1 MTIQECYKRLGGDFE
16 GVQKRFGGAML
27 VEKFAIKF
35 LSDPSFQEL
44 ENGLK
49 EKDAEKAF
57 RAAHTLKGIC
67 LNLGFDALYQVAAA
81 LTEKLR
87 GRDLTGCEA
96 DFAAVKE
103 CYEKSVEAIR
113 AFQESHS

>member
-1 MTIQECYKRLGGDFE
+1 MTIQECYKEMGGDFE
-16 GVQKRFGGAML
+16 GVQKRFGGVAM

-35 LSDPSFQEL
+35 QDL
-44 ENGLK
+44 EDGLK

-57 RAAHTLKGIC
+57 CAAHTLKGIC
-67 LNLGFDALYQVAAA
+67 LNLGFDAFYEVSAA

-87 GRDLTGCEA
+87 GRELTGYEA

-103 CYEKSVEAIR
+103 CYERTVAAIK
-113 AFQESHS
+113 AFEESN

>member
-1 MTIQECYKRLGGDFE
+1 MTIQECYKQIGGNFE
-16 GVQKRFGGAML
+16 DVKKRFGGDML

-35 LSDPSFQEL
+35 LSDASFQEL
-44 ENGLK
+44 EDGLQ

-67 LNLGFDALYQVAAA
+67 LNLGFDDLYEVSAA

-87 GRDLTGCEA
+87 GRELNGYEA

-103 CYEKSVEAIR
+103 CYEKTVNAIR
-113 AFQESHS
+113 AFQEKQ